1 MNDLAI
7 KICEDVRKG
16 LYKTGETLPN
26 AASLAEKYGFGA
38 KYAREGIGDL
48 VYEGVAER
56 VPGRRSSVRIREPY
70 LWDLVTG
77 NHSFTGE
84 AKRRGQKPG
93 SRILTFERRP
103 AWPQVARRL
112 KLNEGDEVNVMERL
126 LLADG
131 KPVGLEYSYMPSKFY
146 AGVTREMFEGGK
158 STFAVME
165 TFGHISSTAVD
176 ELAASALEPREA
188 AILGLDAGTPV
199 LIRFR
204 VTLNPEGTPIKGSRA
219 IYLFSPGYSVDI

>member
-7 KICEDVRKG
+7 KIYADIKKG
-16 LYKTGETLPN
+16 AYKIGETLPD
-26 AASLAEKYGFGA
+26 AAALAEKYGVDR
-38 KYAREGIGDL
+38 KLAREGIGDL
-48 VYEGVAER
+48 VYEGAVER
-56 VPGRRSSVRIREPY
+56 VPGKRSKARVRAPY
-70 LWDLVTG
+70 VWDLVTG

-93 SRILTFERRP
+93 NRILTFEKRP

-112 KLNEGDEVNVMERL
+112 KLEEGDEVNVMERL
-126 LLADG
+126 LLADD

-165 TFGHISSTAVD
+165 TFGHVSATAVD
-176 ELAASALEPREA
+176 ELSTATLEQREA
-188 AILGLDAGTPV
+188 RILGMDTGVPV

-204 VTLNPEGTPIKGSRA
+204 VTLNPDGIPIKGSRA
-219 IYLFSPGYSVDI
+219 IYLFNPGYSVAI

>member
-1 MNDLAI
+1 MNDLAV
-7 KICEDVRKG
+7 KICDAVRRG
-16 LYKTGETLPN
+16 VYKTGKMLPLV
-26 AASLAEKYGFGA
+26 ASLAKKYGAGEDFV
-38 KYAREGIGDL
+38 REGIGDL
-48 VYEGVAER
+48 VYEGVVER
-56 VPGRRSSVRIREPY
+56 VPGRASRVRVREPY

-93 SRILTFERRP
+93 NRILTFEKRP
-103 AWPQVARRL
+103 AWPQVANRL

-126 LLADG
+126 LLADD
-131 KPVGLEYSYMPSKFY
+131 KPVGLEFSYMPSKFY

-165 TFGHISSTAVD
+165 TFGHVSAKAVD
-176 ELAASALEPREA
+176 ELSAATLEAREA
-188 AILGLDAGTPV
+188 EILGMSAGVPV

-219 IYLFSPGYSVDI
+219 IYLFNPGYSVDI